1 MSEHERCHD
10 WLGVLGEYLE
20 GDLPAGLCQELEKHM
35 RECENCRV
43 VVNTT
48 RKTIELYHEE
58 AELVEETISPDVR
71 QRLFKRLN
79 LDDFLTR
86 SE

>member
-1 MSEHERCHD
+1 
-10 WLGVLGEYLE
+10 
-20 GDLPAGLCQELEKHM
+20 
-35 RECENCRV
+35 